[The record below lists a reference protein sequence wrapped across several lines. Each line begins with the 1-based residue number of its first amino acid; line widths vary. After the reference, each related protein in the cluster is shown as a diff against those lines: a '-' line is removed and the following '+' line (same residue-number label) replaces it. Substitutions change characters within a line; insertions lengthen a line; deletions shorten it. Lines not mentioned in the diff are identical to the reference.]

1 MESTKHIVIS
11 LIISV
16 LLFGCVAQQPLIKQT
31 QSGYPEGLFRNAD
44 LETIRSKII
53 NGCASYGL
61 MVIESSPNQVICGT
75 TMKGGNAVLAQMAI
89 GNSYSTT
96 PQRKIRFTIY
106 KIETNVKVT
115 AQEWIETQM
124 AFGQVQTSELKSNNQ
139 INSVQNF
146 LFALGAE

>member
-1 MESTKHIVIS
+1 
-11 LIISV
+11 
-16 LLFGCVAQQPLIKQT
+16 
-31 QSGYPEGLFRNAD
+31 
-44 LETIRSKII
+44 
-53 NGCASYGL
+53 